1 MKELVKKFGKQ
12 TDGKVDGF
20 VCSSGTGGTISG
32 VSNALK
38 EKNKDVKIYLIRSKR
53 ICSL

>member
-1 MKELVKKFGKQ
+1 MEIWEQ
-12 TDGKVDGF
+12 TEGKVDGF

-38 EKNKDVKIYLIRSKR
+38 EKK
-53 ICSL
+53 